1 MREANILQSVQR
13 ARNFKIKF
21 IFFLILLLLLT
32 GCSTPTP
39 EEASSI
45 TVNVLVDNEQKIV
58 KTLPGTSVKIILD
71 SENINLGALDKV
83 SPPLYSEINEPVDIQ
98 VIRVTEEF
106 QSEDSLI
113 AFETQTIKNETLP
126 EGQTFLVQAGVNGVL
141 QITHRILYEN
151 GIETSK
157 SVFKTDVIQE
167 AIPEIVMVGV
177 QTPFTSISIP
187 GKLAYLTSGNAW
199 IMEETT
205 GSRRP
210 LVTSADLDGRV
221 FSLSPSGDWLLF
233 SRSAEEGNED
243 VINTLWMIDTT
254 SEDAKPIDLRIQNI
268 VHFADWVPGRGI
280 TISYSTVEIRSA
292 APGWQ
297 ANNDLL
303 IKSFNGSGVIIGEE
317 EIIPANSGGIYGWW
331 GTEFSWSPDGDQ
343 LAYARP
349 DSVGWVDFE
358 NQEFVPVLNL
368 TPFQT
373 LSDWAWVPGIGWTAD
388 HSLLYT
394 TIHQNGSEHE
404 NGETS
409 PYFDLVAVNFANNG
423 AVFNLITQ
431 TGMFAYPVPSRFSQ
445 NNTFQVA
452 YLQAIFP
459 EKSDSSRYRLVLMD
473 QDSSN
478 KDVIFP
484 EEGSPGLEPQEI
496 VWGPAFNTK
505 YLAFIYQD
513 NLWLLDTASQKANQ
527 ITGDSSIQK
536 IDWK

>member
-1 MREANILQSVQR
+1 MRKANNFRNVR
-13 ARNFKIKF
+13 TARSFQIAPCF
-21 IFFLILLLLLT
+21 WLIILLALA

-39 EEASSI
+39 EQASSI
-45 TVNVLVDNEQKIV
+45 SVNILVDNQQIV
-58 KTLPGTSVKIILD
+58 TKTLPGTSVKIILD
-71 SENINLGALDKV
+71 SENISLGALDKV
-83 SPPLYSEINEPVDIQ
+83 SPPLYSEINEPLDIQ

-106 QSEDSLI
+106 QTEDSVI

-151 GIETSK
+151 GIEASK

-187 GKLAYLTSGNAW
+187 GRLAYLTSGNAW

-205 GSRRP
+205 GNRRP

-221 FSLSPSGDWLLF
+221 FCLSPSGDWLLF
-233 SRSAEEGNED
+233 TRSAEEENED

-268 VHFADWVPGRGI
+268 VHFADWVPERGI
-280 TISYSTVEIRSA
+280 TISYSTVETRST

-303 IKSFNGSGVIIGEE
+303 MKTFNGSGVIISEE

-331 GTEFSWSPDGDQ
+331 GTEFSWSQDGDQ

-373 LSDWAWVPGIGWTAD
+373 LSDWAWVPGIGWAAD

-394 TIHQNGSEHE
+394 ILHQNGSEHE

-409 PYFDLVAVNFANNG
+409 PYFDLIAVNFRNDG
-423 AVFNLITQ
+423 SLINLIKQ
-431 TGMFAYPVPSRFSQ
+431 TGMFAYPVPSGLNQ
-445 NNTFQVA
+445 DNTFKVT

-459 EKSDSSRYRLVLMD
+459 EKSDSSRYRLVIMD

-478 KDVIFP
+478 KETIFP
-484 EEGSPGLEPQEI
+484 EEGLPGLEPQEI
-496 VWGPAFNTK
+496 IWGPISSTQ

-513 NLWLLDTASQKANQ
+513 NLWLLDTATNKANQ
-527 ITGDSSIQK
+527 ITGDSSIQI